1 MRQYYLL
8 LPTLLDFA
16 LQGLATA
23 ARQQKEIRNIK
34 IENWETKLSNYLH
47 NRMVHVYNLKKS
59 ADKLLEIISELRD
72 KVSLQKSIV
81 FLYTYNKQFG
91 NKNLIHDTIY
101 NNIKHIKWLGINH
114 ERCWR
119 TLHRKLKHPEKQ
131 KKTYINERY
140 YRVHWLDNST
150 F

>member
-1 MRQYYLL
+1 
-8 LPTLLDFA
+8 
-16 LQGLATA
+16 
-23 ARQQKEIRNIK
+23 
-34 IENWETKLSNYLH
+34 
-47 NRMVHVYNLKKS
+47 MVHVYNLKKS

-114 ERCWR
+114 ERC
-119 TLHRKLKHPEKQ
+119 
-131 KKTYINERY
+131 
-140 YRVHWLDNST
+140 
-150 F
+150 